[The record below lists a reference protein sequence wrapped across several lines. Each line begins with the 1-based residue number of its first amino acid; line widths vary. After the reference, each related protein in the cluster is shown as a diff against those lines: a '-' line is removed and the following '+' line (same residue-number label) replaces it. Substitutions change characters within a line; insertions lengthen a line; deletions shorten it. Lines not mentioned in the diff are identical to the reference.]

1 MECNTGG
8 TDPVSGPNT
17 AGMYLENEQANPTG
31 GGNPAN
37 VKYGISGKIG
47 LERAELTVLIESPKG
62 A

>member
-1 MECNTGG
+1 
-8 TDPVSGPNT
+8 
-17 AGMYLENEQANPTG
+17 MYLENEQANPTG

-37 VKYGISGKIG
+37 VKYGVSGKIG